1 MATYTITW
9 ERKSMHHWPHCYPCN
24 IYVLRDNLPE
34 SLIHPPCRAPPPP
47 PLSPSLLNPKIPS
60 YSSTINY
67 LYLLLVNFQRLV
79 HVNKC
84 ILSLFKMSEREVFTQ
99 VTGFAR
105 QYRGYLKLQRRYQVI
120 NCFFFRPR
128 MISIWLQK
136 YPSNQ

>member
-24 IYVLRDNLPE
+24 IYILRDNLPE
-34 SLIHPPCRAPPPP
+34 SLIHPPCRAPPQ
-47 PLSPSLLNPKIPS
+47 PLSPSPLNPKIPS

-84 ILSLFKMSEREVFTQ
+84 ILSLFKMSEPRSFH
-99 VTGFAR
+99 ASNR
-105 QYRGYLKLQRRYQVI
+105 
-120 NCFFFRPR
+120 FRLP
-128 MISIWLQK
+128 ISGLFKATKAIS
-136 YPSNQ
+136 SNQLLLFQA